1 MMLCGHNECM
11 IEALANTQHTNQ
23 TTNIEKEHGMKLHK
37 SSLVKYYTYG
47 VSVPSL
53 LIEST
58 DSMIDGLSMYYTNS
72 LIPRLHPL
80 STAVYFKLGTE
91 LVHAPTLLA
100 APPLERR
107 IPDSGSERIRPA

>member
-1 MMLCGHNECM
+1 M
-11 IEALANTQHTNQ
+11 HTNQ

-58 DSMIDGLSMYYTNS
+58 DSMIDGLSMYYNTNS

-91 LVHAPTLLA
+91 LVHAPMVLA
-100 APPLERR
+100 APPLEMR
-107 IPDSGSERIRPA
+107 IPDSGSERIRRA